1 MSEVAVLRNY
11 GMLERKRVQSGSGKA
26 FWEVDAH
33 ADLGSE
39 DYRKRYWIT
48 KHWRSGWN
56 RNRFV
61 SFKCNASDRF
71 LFNARGIGWDGNGG
85 RADYERR

>member
-1 MSEVAVLRNY
+1 MSKVAVLRNY
-11 GMLERKRVQSGSGKA
+11 GMLERKRVQSRSGKA

-56 RNRFV
+56 RNRLV

-71 LFNARGIGWDGNGG
+71 LFNARGISWDGNSG
-85 RADYERR
+85 